1 METENSPI
9 NIINNGTL
17 IKGDIKAEGD
27 FRLDGT
33 LQGNIELNGKLVVGD
48 TGVVNGNVL
57 CMNANIIGS
66 VNGNLSVK
74 ELLSLHS
81 TARVRGDILIN
92 KLSIEPG
99 AVFSGKEPH
108 LVVDGKQTGLDAG
121 SADVIGDRVQHDFF
135 PPPCISLCSRFRS
148 GVQISV

>member
-1 METENSPI
+1 METDTPNAI
-9 NIINNGTL
+9 NIITNGTV
-17 IKGDIKAEGD
+17 IKGDITATGD

-33 LQGNIELNGKLVVGD
+33 LEGNIQLNGKLVVGD

-99 AVFSGKEPH
+99 AVFSGKCRMIDEIRA
-108 LVVDGKQTGLDAG
+108 Q
-121 SADVIGDRVQHDFF
+121 QEEE
-135 PPPCISLCSRFRS
+135 
-148 GVQISV
+148 SVAEQNAE

>member
-17 IKGDIKAEGD
+17 IKGDITATGD

-33 LQGNIELNGKLVVGD
+33 LEGNIQLNGKLVIGD
-48 TGVVNGNVL
+48 TGVVNGNIL
-57 CMNANIIGS
+57 CQNANVIGT

-74 ELLSLHS
+74 ELLSLHA
-81 TARVRGDILIN
+81 TARVKGDILIN

-99 AVFSGKEPH
+99 AVFTGKCRM
-108 LVVDGKQTGLDAG
+108 LDEVRA
-121 SADVIGDRVQHDFF
+121 AHQQEEATDEQ
-135 PPPCISLCSRFRS
+135 
-148 GVQISV
+148 Q

>member
-1 METENSPI
+1 MARTMEVETSSSI

-17 IKGDIKAEGD
+17 IKGDINANGD

-33 LQGNIELNGKLVVGD
+33 LEGNIQLAGKLVVGD
-48 TGVVNGNVL
+48 TGVVNGNIL
-57 CMNANIIGS
+57 CQNANIIGT

-81 TARVRGDILIN
+81 TARVKGDILIN

-99 AVFSGKEPH
+99 AVFTGKCRMIDE
-108 LVVDGKQTGLDAG
+108 VRQQAEESEMTDEQ
-121 SADVIGDRVQHDFF
+121 
-135 PPPCISLCSRFRS
+135 
-148 GVQISV
+148 

>member
-1 METENSPI
+1 METDTPNAI
-9 NIINNGTL
+9 NIITNGTV
-17 IKGDIKAEGD
+17 IKGDITATGD

-33 LQGNIELNGKLVVGD
+33 LEGNIQLNGKLVVGD

-57 CMNANIIGS
+57 CMNANIIGT

-81 TARVRGDILIN
+81 TARVKGDILIN

-99 AVFSGKEPH
+99 AVFTGKCCMLDE
-108 LVVDGKQTGLDAG
+108 VRKQQQLEAEQ
-121 SADVIGDRVQHDFF
+121 ADQEAKED
-135 PPPCISLCSRFRS
+135 
-148 GVQISV
+148 